1 MIEKALSGLVIMIVV
16 IAFIFLY
23 LFPVHGINRSKHKA
37 VGMIIMT
44 LWLIYPDICHVI
56 FSSLSCINP
65 AAGSKE
71 PTPIEA
77 VSRLYRDL
85 ATECWEGD
93 HLYYIIYI
101 TIPGL
106 IFWVIGLPAGLY
118 YCLRANEANLKPW
131 NPNKECPR
139 YISDQ

>member
-1 MIEKALSGLVIMIVV
+1 MIEKALSGLLIVLSV
-16 IAFIFLY
+16 IAFICFY

-65 AAGSKE
+65 AGHTKE
-71 PTPIEA
+71 PTEIES

-85 ATECWEGD
+85 ATECWVGD
-93 HLYYIIYI
+93 HL
-101 TIPGL
+101 
-106 IFWVIGLPAGLY
+106 
-118 YCLRANEANLKPW
+118 
-131 NPNKECPR
+131 
-139 YISDQ
+139 